1 MYHSSKLKCKFLGA
15 LGQQQI
21 MRFKT
26 VQKKTLNGIMQ
37 INSLTEIYRPAL
49 LPAEFSRADRRNLA
63 IA

>member
-1 MYHSSKLKCKFLGA
+1 MYHSSKLKCRFLGA

-37 INSLTEIYRPAL
+37 INSLLRKFTDRLYSRPNFPELIDAT
-49 LPAEFSRADRRNLA
+49 
-63 IA
+63 